1 MAASPS
7 CLQRSCGDQAS
18 MLCNTSGTPQQAPSV
33 TPSTTIT
40 GAAPLT
46 KELISSDESI
56 TTAQS
61 NESLIDSALISALS
75 DPRERVALLRCE
87 QHFVT
92 FLQSPDI
99 TEILVGGSYNSII
112 HGLTLSQQQPAN
124 AVVTMPGVVAWN
136 NQGTFPS
143 INSRPT
149 SFQRC
154 WLHRL
159 ADRFGIVRESVNT
172 EWIKCQ
178 KTSQSAMPAQLLC
191 NHVDEK
197 TPKGKR
203 PNKMKIMKRNSS
215 SSSSL
220 NMKNKDNHE
229 SRKDK
234 SKIATSTSSGTLK
247 RTSLSDKEKAYA
259 EARARIFHDESDGGL
274 SSCIQANSN
283 FTTTTTTTSP
293 PTLSNSPT
301 PDTYSEE
308 GPIASTTHNWTT
320 GISKV
325 TWRNRQEEEND
336 PDFQRGVLYSPQ
348 DMAYYYQ
355 TQAQLQPKKEQNQQ
369 LQQPQQQQFQ
379 LPIQYQGSPSMYYYN
394 PSFSN
399 DFYRS
404 TPTSR
409 SAPPEPG
416 GYPSSS

>member
-7 CLQRSCGDQAS
+7 CLQRSCGDQVS
-18 MLCNTSGTPQQAPSV
+18 IICNSSQQAPSV
-33 TPSTTIT
+33 TPSMMMK
-40 GAAPLT
+40 GPVGSA
-46 KELISSDESI
+46 KELVSSDESI
-56 TTAQS
+56 TTALS
-61 NESLIDSALISALS
+61 NESSIDSALISALS

-92 FLQSPDI
+92 FLQTPDV

-112 HGLTLSQQQPAN
+112 HGLSQNQQQPTN
-124 AVVTMPGVVAWN
+124 TVTMPGGGTWS
-136 NQGTFPS
+136 NQGISNTFPS

-159 ADRFGIVRESVNT
+159 ADRFGIVREPVNT

-191 NHVDEK
+191 NHVEEK

-220 NMKNKDNHE
+220 TRKNKDDNE
-229 SRKDK
+229 PRKGKD
-234 SKIATSTSSGTLK
+234 KIATSSAAGTLK

-259 EARARIFHDESDGGL
+259 EARARIFQLDEADVGV
-274 SSCIQANSN
+274 SSGTPSSSIL
-283 FTTTTTTTSP
+283 TTTTDTTSP
-293 PTLSNSPT
+293 PALSNSPT
-301 PDTYSEE
+301 LEIPPEDA
-308 GPIASTTHNWTT
+308 PITPSTHNWAS

-336 PDFQRGVLYSPQ
+336 PDFQRGILYTPQ

-355 TQAQLQPKKEQNQQ
+355 TQAQLQPKMDQHQQ
-369 LQQPQQQQFQ
+369 LQMQQQQYQ
-379 LPIQYQGSPSMYYYN
+379 LPHQYQGTPNMYYYN

-399 DFYRS
+399 DSYRS
-404 TPTSR
+404 TPSAG
-409 SAPPEPG
+409 SAPAQQG
-416 GYPSSS
+416 GYPTSSS